1 MSHLRAALAKGHL
14 RPTQGAG
21 PLSTLRTGDLQR
33 QGRIE
38 EGGTKKMQEKQG
50 AEPYKHWIHDV
61 TPARDNDARTKAET
75 EDKAASGAG
84 GEPMDGPG
92 SAPGSI
98 HRLSPCAWSLRAF
111 PRRGRREGR
120 CEAALED
127 GAGRGGPQP
136 LTCPIGSLT
145 PMSKAADIGTRERP
159 SPAKGRRARARA
171 DFHGEGRSRRRQ
183 PPAPT

>member
-1 MSHLRAALAKGHL
+1 MSHLRATLAKGRL

-21 PLSTLRTGDLQR
+21 PLSTLRAGTGA
-33 QGRIE
+33 
-38 EGGTKKMQEKQG
+38 G
-50 AEPYKHWIHDV
+50 AEDS
-61 TPARDNDARTKAET
+61 
-75 EDKAASGAG
+75 AASGAG

-92 SAPGSI
+92 RAPGSI

-159 SPAKGRRARARA
+159 SPAKGRRARA
-171 DFHGEGRSRRRQ
+171 DFHGGGGADRGSRSAYLTFEPWAFTQQDGLTGLKSSAATANDKDKIRLGQGKRAR
-183 PPAPT
+183 